1 MLWDDHHQTRLRVI
15 HIDMLEVVLID
26 RRGRGCEWQVR
37 DQSSN
42 TFMAGREKTRQAAR
56 YAGNRALF
64 QLLAIDPKLID
75 LKGPM

>member
-1 MLWDDHHQTRLRVI
+1 MPVKKLDQTGQLSRCRTANFYPAG
-15 HIDMLEVVLID
+15 H
-26 RRGRGCEWQVR
+26 GWEWQVR
-37 DQSSN
+37 EQSGN

>member
-1 MLWDDHHQTRLRVI
+1 V
-15 HIDMLEVVLID
+15 LEVFLID
-26 RRGRGCEWQVR
+26 RRGSGWKWQVR
-37 DQSSN
+37 DQFGN

-56 YAGNRALF
+56 YASNRALF

>member
-1 MLWDDHHQTRLRVI
+1 V
-15 HIDMLEVVLID
+15 LEVVLID
-26 RRGRGCEWQVR
+26 RRGRGWEWQVR
-37 DQSSN
+37 DQSGN